1 MVGFIF
7 GIIFLIAGIIAAVC
21 LAQYK
26 RIEKTEEYVLDEEGN
41 RVRSSYGGYRT
52 TTKETVTKPL
62 AKFSVVSVVAGVFL
76 AILLTFFGCIAS
88 IDTGHVGI
96 VKTFGKVEDY
106 TFDSGFHL
114 KAPWNSVTQMDNRVQ
129 KTTVELSCFSSDIQ
143 EVTISYTVNYQISK
157 TNAQNLYRDVGTNY
171 LETVVN
177 PTIQETVKTVVARY
191 KAEGNEAEGTKG
203 LVKDRAE
210 VAAEIEAL
218 LKVNLDRYHIDV
230 SSTAIENMDFT
241 DSFTNAVE
249 AKAVAA
255 QQKLQAEIEQQRLTM
270 EAQKA
275 AERAQIEANAQKEV
289 NRINAEAAAEVAE
302 IQAKADAEVAKI
314 SANAA
319 EYQGQ
324 KEAAI
329 ALQRLAAVNGWTV
342 VTNIEYIQVTNK
354 VLNEETEDPDDYID
368 KITYEKQVTYT
379 FEKADGSAVTPDE
392 LKIGTEKLIEYY
404 YTQTWNGE
412 LPDTYVGMDGLFEIL
427 SSATTD
433 KAAPSEGAGSNP

>member
-7 GIIFLIAGIIAAVC
+7 GIIFLIAGIITAVC
-21 LAQYK
+21 LANYK
-26 RIEKTEEYVLDEEGN
+26 QVKQTEEYVLDENGD
-41 RVRSSYGGYRT
+41 RVRAAYGGYRT
-52 TTKETVTKPL
+52 TTKETITKPL
-62 AKFSVVSVVAGVFL
+62 AKFSVLSGVVGLFL
-76 AILLTFFGCIAS
+76 CILLTFFGCIS
-88 IDTGHVGI
+88 SVDTGHVGI
-96 VKTFGKVEDY
+96 VRTFGKVENY

-114 KAPWNSVTQMDNRVQ
+114 KAPWQSVTQMDNRVQ

-210 VAAEIEAL
+210 VAAEIEAQL
-218 LKVNLDRYHIDV
+218 RINLARYHIDV

-255 QQKLQAEIEQQRLTM
+255 QQKLQAQIEQERLTM
-270 EAQKA
+270 EAQQA
-275 AERAQIEANAQKEV
+275 AARAEIEAKAQKEV
-289 NRINAEAAAEVAE
+289 DRIKAEAQAAVDMIKAN
-302 IQAKADAEVAKI
+302 ADADVAKI
-314 SANAA
+314 AANSA

-329 ALQRLAAVNGWTV
+329 ALQRLASINGWTV
-342 VTNIEYIQVTNK
+342 ITNTEYVEVTHK
-354 VLNEETEDPDDYID
+354 VLDETTGKYID
-368 KITYEKQVTYT
+368 KIAYEKQITYS
-379 FEKADGSAVTPDE
+379 FEKADGSAVSTAE
-392 LKIGTEKLIEYY
+392 LEKGTEKLIEYY
-404 YTQTWNGE
+404 YSQAWNGE
-412 LPDTYVGMDGLFEIL
+412 LPDTYVGVEGLFDLIT
-427 SSATTD
+427 SATT
-433 KAAPSEGAGSNP
+433 ESNK